1 MFPELIVL
9 RHLFTVLH
17 GRWQALRADPEA
29 AYSTEAVIVT
39 ALLAALAL
47 TAVGIIVAKVVSS
60 ANNIYTN
67 GGGREPHRS
76 TTDRTTTLHRGR
88 RWPCPAARDERG
100 AVSAELVIATPLL
113 LLLIM
118 GVIQFALWEHAEHI
132 ASAVAQQGV
141 SVGRLQGETAG
152 AGQAEAQS
160 VLDQLGPS
168 VLADSNIT
176 ATRTATTT
184 TVTVTGHAES
194 IVGIFTLPV
203 KAVAVGPNEV
213 YTNAGAAP

>member
-1 MFPELIVL
+1 MTARRRSDHAPPP
-9 RHLFTVLH
+9 RRS
-17 GRWQALRADPEA
+17 RWSWR
-29 AYSTEAVIVT
+29 
-39 ALLAALAL
+39 ALA
-47 TAVGIIVAKVVSS
+47 S
-60 ANNIYTN
+60 
-67 GGGREPHRS
+67 
-76 TTDRTTTLHRGR
+76 
-88 RWPCPAARDERG
+88 DERG

-141 SVGRLQGETAG
+141 SVARLQGETAG
-152 AGQAEAQS
+152 AGQAQAQT

-168 VLADSNIT
+168 VLSDAHVV

-194 IVGIFTLPV
+194 ILGMFTLPV
-203 KAVAVGPNEV
+203 KAVAVGPDEV
-213 YTNAGAAP
+213 YTNDAGAAP

>member
-1 MFPELIVL
+1 MMTTVRRPSDHAAAAR
-9 RHLFTVLH
+9 RHLL
-17 GRWQALRADPEA
+17 RRAL
-29 AYSTEAVIVT
+29 
-39 ALLAALAL
+39 
-47 TAVGIIVAKVVSS
+47 
-60 ANNIYTN
+60 
-67 GGGREPHRS
+67 
-76 TTDRTTTLHRGR
+76 
-88 RWPCPAARDERG
+88 ARDERG
-100 AVSAELVIATPLL
+100 AVAAELVIATPLL

-152 AGQAEAQS
+152 AGQAQAQS
-160 VLDQLGPS
+160 VLDQLGSS
-168 VLADSNIT
+168 VLTDANVT

-203 KAVAVGPNEV
+203 KAVAVGPDET
-213 YTNAGAAP
+213 YTNDAGAAP

>member
-1 MFPELIVL
+1 VNP
-9 RHLFTVLH
+9 
-17 GRWQALRADPEA
+17 
-29 AYSTEAVIVT
+29 S
-39 ALLAALAL
+39 
-47 TAVGIIVAKVVSS
+47 
-60 ANNIYTN
+60 
-67 GGGREPHRS
+67 
-76 TTDRTTTLHRGR
+76 DRPNDHAPPCR
-88 RWPCPAARDERG
+88 RWRCRSFARDERG
-100 AVSAELVIATPLL
+100 AVAAELVIATPLL

-160 VLDQLGPS
+160 VLDQLGPK
-168 VLADSNIT
+168 VLSDSNIT

-203 KAVAVGPNEV
+203 KAVAVGPNEI
-213 YTNAGAAP
+213 YTDTGAAP

>member
-1 MFPELIVL
+1 MGAPPPSDHTPPPP
-9 RHLFTVLH
+9 R
-17 GRWQALRADPEA
+17 RR
-29 AYSTEAVIVT
+29 
-39 ALLAALAL
+39 
-47 TAVGIIVAKVVSS
+47 
-60 ANNIYTN
+60 
-67 GGGREPHRS
+67 RR
-76 TTDRTTTLHRGR
+76 R
-88 RWPCPAARDERG
+88 RWWLWHAVARGESG

-152 AGQAEAQS
+152 AGQAEAKS

-184 TVTVTGHAES
+184 TVTV
-194 IVGIFTLPV
+194 
-203 KAVAVGPNEV
+203 
-213 YTNAGAAP
+213 

>member
-1 MFPELIVL
+1 
-9 RHLFTVLH
+9 
-17 GRWQALRADPEA
+17 
-29 AYSTEAVIVT
+29 
-39 ALLAALAL
+39 
-47 TAVGIIVAKVVSS
+47 
-60 ANNIYTN
+60 
-67 GGGREPHRS
+67 
-76 TTDRTTTLHRGR
+76 
-88 RWPCPAARDERG
+88 
-100 AVSAELVIATPLL
+100 
-113 LLLIM
+113 M

-168 VLADSNIT
+168 CAQPTANIT

-203 KAVAVGPNEV
+203 KAVAVGPNEI